1 MSLAFSIATIVLISE
16 FVLWFGYSSLASLV
30 YTIYL
35 NTFQKEIL
43 IKQRKIKKEI
53 LNVKHDLAR
62 TSSQDQFAKWAKLRR
77 KLDSKLSELEKLTTS
92 LGFLKTTFE
101 IKCTT
106 FLWAIINGS
115 QTLMVL
121 WYFSTPVFYLPDKW
135 FSPVTF
141 TLSLP
146 FAPSGSV
153 SVLVWFLV
161 CRKVLK
167 RVIITFPIYHK
178 YVPDIVKK
186 NVTEFFHWCNNKL
199 GINLPF
205 VVEESGPRISGL
217 VLEQLLS

>member
-1 MSLAFSIATIVLISE
+1 MSLAFSIAIIVLISE
-16 FVLWFGYSSLASLV
+16 FVLWVGYSSLASLA

-35 NTFQKEIL
+35 NTFQKEKL
-43 IKQRKIKKEI
+43 LKQRKIKREI
-53 LNVKHDLAR
+53 LNVKHDLAK
-62 TSSQDQFAKWAKLRR
+62 TSSQDQFAKWAKMRR
-77 KLDSKLSELEKLTTS
+77 KLDSKLSELDKITSS

-101 IKCTT
+101 IKFTT
-106 FLWAIINGS
+106 FLWAIINGT

-146 FAPSGSV
+146 FSPSGSV

-161 CRKVLK
+161 CRKVSK
-167 RVIITFPIYHK
+167 RTIITCKDAVPICHK

-186 NVTEFFHWCNNKL
+186 NGMDFFHWCNNKF
-199 GINLPF
+199 GKHLPF
-205 VVEESGPRISGL
+205 VVEDVCKS
-217 VLEQLLS
+217 